1 MKHTDNRNLAEER
14 HASLSR
20 RHFLRGIGVAL
31 AIPAFESLV
40 PKAVLA
46 AQAQA
51 GRAVA
56 ASGAPIRMAFLYF
69 ANGALPRY
77 WWPAAQGRDFQITR
91 TLQPLERFKDQIQV
105 LGGLNHAGGDPG
117 RDGGGDHARASGGF
131 LSGVRVRKT
140 GGADYRAGVTI
151 DQIAA
156 RQVGHLT
163 RFPSLQ
169 LSCDVQFRTGS
180 CDTGYTCVYQNNL
193 SWTGPTT
200 PVAPEHNPKVFFER
214 LFGAG
219 AHGERTQNLQLRQRE
234 RSSLLDF
241 VREDARDMQNRLATQ
256 DRQRLD
262 EYLTSLREVER
273 RVQDA
278 SRFRDIPDPAVETP
292 AAGIPVAAT
301 ERIQLMLSMLALAFQ
316 TDASRICTF
325 ILSNDGCN
333 SPIPELGFPEGHHI
347 CTHHANQPGA
357 IEKTA
362 QFDSFYT
369 RQLAFLLDKLD
380 KARDAD
386 GNTVLRNSMIMYGGG
401 IADGNRHTHNN
412 LPILL
417 CGGGGGTLTP
427 GQYVQLRSQPI
438 SNLFLSMA
446 DRLGVQG
453 VTTLGDSTGRVEGL

>member
-1 MKHTDNRNLAEER
+1 M
-14 HASLSR
+14 
-20 RHFLRGIGVAL
+20 
-31 AIPAFESLV
+31 
-40 PKAVLA
+40 
-46 AQAQA
+46 
-51 GRAVA
+51 
-56 ASGAPIRMAFLYF
+56 
-69 ANGALPRY
+69 
-77 WWPAAQGRDFQITR
+77 
-91 TLQPLERFKDQIQV
+91 
-105 LGGLNHAGGDPG
+105 
-117 RDGGGDHARASGGF
+117 
-131 LSGVRVRKT
+131 
-140 GGADYRAGVTI
+140 
-151 DQIAA
+151 
-156 RQVGHLT
+156 
-163 RFPSLQ
+163 
-169 LSCDVQFRTGS
+169 
-180 CDTGYTCVYQNNL
+180 
-193 SWTGPTT
+193 
-200 PVAPEHNPKVFFER
+200 FFEPV
-214 LFGAG
+214 LGAG

-278 SRFRDIPDPAVETP
+278 SASATFPTPPWKRRPPAFP
-292 AAGIPVAAT
+292 WPPRR
-301 ERIQLMLSMLALAFQ
+301 RIQLMLSMLALAFQ
-316 TDASRICTF
+316 TEASRIRTF

-347 CTHHANQPGA
+347 RTHHANQPGA
-357 IEKTA
+357 VEKTA

-427 GQYVQLRSQPI
+427 GKHCAIAIAADL
-438 SNLFLSMA
+438 NLFLSMA